1 LRRQANQAD
10 RKEESSMTS
19 TAATDTVPAARTT
32 RTDSGTANTV
42 AKTRRSRT
50 SSDEENNGNARY
62 FLAKA
67 NGDGGSPAF
76 DREVA
81 SEGEALVEALRLG
94 VTFYEVQEFRVVPD
108 FAGRKPQLNKEVV
121 TGKQSL

>member
-32 RTDSGTANTV
+32 RTDSGAENTV
-42 AKTRRSRT
+42 ANKNETFSYEFGRGNS
-50 SSDEENNGNARY
+50 GNARY

-67 NGDGGSPAF
+67 NGDGGGPAF

-121 TGKQSL
+121 TGK

>member
-1 LRRQANQAD
+1 
-10 RKEESSMTS
+10 MTS

-32 RTDSGTANTV
+32 RTDSGAENTV

-50 SSDEENNGNARY
+50 SSDEENNGNTRY

-67 NGDGGSPAF
+67 NGDGGSPGL

-108 FAGRKPQLNKEVV
+108 FAGRKPQLNKEAVK
-121 TGKQSL
+121 GK

>member
-1 LRRQANQAD
+1 
-10 RKEESSMTS
+10 MTS
-19 TAATDTVPAARTT
+19 TNADTVPTATTT
-32 RTDSGTANTV
+32 RTDGGAETTA
-42 AKTRRSRT
+42 ARTRRPRA

-67 NGDGGSPAF
+67 NGNDGTLAF

-94 VTFYEVQEFRVVPD
+94 VTYYEIQEYRVVPD
-108 FAGRKPQLNKEVV
+108 FSGRKPLLGKEAVS
-121 TGKQSL
+121 GK

>member
-1 LRRQANQAD
+1 
-10 RKEESSMTS
+10 MTS

-32 RTDSGTANTV
+32 RTDSGSETTA
-42 AKTRRSRT
+42 ARTRRSRT
-50 SSDEENNGNARY
+50 NSDEENNGNARY

-67 NGDGGSPAF
+67 NGNDGTLAF

-94 VTFYEVQEFRVVPD
+94 VTYYEIQEYRVVPD
-108 FAGRKPQLNKEVV
+108 FSGRKPLLGKEAVN
-121 TGKQSL
+121 GK

>member
-1 LRRQANQAD
+1 
-10 RKEESSMTS
+10 MTS
-19 TAATDTVPAARTT
+19 TAATDTVSAAKTT
-32 RTDSGTANTV
+32 RTDSGSETTA
-42 AKTRRSRT
+42 ARTRRPRA

-67 NGDGGSPAF
+67 NGDGDSPAL

-108 FAGRKPQLNKEVV
+108 FAGRKPQLNKEAVN
-121 TGKQSL
+121 GK

>member
-1 LRRQANQAD
+1 
-10 RKEESSMTS
+10 MTN
-19 TAATDTVPAARTT
+19 TAATDTSPAARTT
-32 RTDSGTANTV
+32 RADSGSETTA
-42 AKTRRSRT
+42 ARTRRPRA

-67 NGDGGSPAF
+67 NGNGDSLAF

-94 VTFYEVQEFRVVPD
+94 LTFYEVHEFRVVPD
-108 FAGRKPQLNKEVV
+108 FAGKKPLLNKEAVN
-121 TGKQSL
+121 GK